1 MGSASGRRGVT
12 PVAASS
18 SALLAISHGTSSA
31 DGHAA
36 IAKLVD
42 AVAARLPDIQVLGG
56 YVDVERPNVPETIAR
71 VPAGTSAVIV
81 PLLLS
86 AGYHVHVDLVRA
98 ADEAGNGVSLAAALG
113 PDRRLVRVL
122 RDRLEAAGFRTGDG
136 VILAAA
142 GSSDPRAI
150 TDCEMVAELLA
161 SELSAPVTLAF
172 HSTHSPSL
180 HDAIAAERAR
190 DPGCRVVV
198 SSYLLAPGFFQ
209 SLADNSE
216 ADLVTEPILSASSG
230 PPEPLV
236 ALVVERYR
244 EAADPSRT
252 PKESSSLRRVG
263 RIVTQSDDM

>member
-1 MGSASGRRGVT
+1 MGSAEHRSGAT
-12 PVAASS
+12 PDSPAS

-31 DGHAA
+31 DGHTA

-42 AVAARLPDIQVLGG
+42 AVATRLPGIQVLGG
-56 YVDVERPNVPETIAR
+56 YVDVERPDVPETIAR
-71 VPAGTSAVIV
+71 VSAGSGAVIV

-98 ADEAGNGVSLAAALG
+98 ADEAGDDVALAAALG

-122 RDRLEAAGFRTGDG
+122 RDRLDAAGFRTEDR

-150 TDCEMVAELLA
+150 GDCEVVAEQLA
-161 SELSAPVTLAF
+161 IELSAPVTLAF
-172 HSTHSPSL
+172 HSAHAPSL
-180 HDAIAAERAR
+180 RDAIADQRAQ
-190 DPGCRVVV
+190 DPSRRIVV

-209 SLADNSE
+209 SLADGSG
-216 ADLVTEPILSASSG
+216 ADLVTEPILSATGG

-236 ALVVERYR
+236 ELVVQRYR
-244 EAADPSRT
+244 EAADLLA
-252 PKESSSLRRVG
+252 LRKG
-263 RIVTQSDDM
+263 RIT